1 MAENTQQNLEN
12 QDNNELSE
20 KDLHDIVLKQ
30 YELLNNQSHTIR
42 QLQIDK
48 DEMGEEFS
56 ITKIF
61 SIFKRDKKKDDNGE
75 KRKGF
80 FSRIFLGIHAV
91 FIWFIKLVFNS
102 LPTVAICTGLGL
114 AFGLFIY
121 FTCDRI
127 YESKIVYSSGV
138 LTNDFYRS
146 NAQVLSDA
154 AKYSPEALAKVLKI
168 DVATAEKVVGIEFDE
183 YEGYES
189 QKVVQVNDTTN
200 AYVMYYPFF
209 SLTFSVTDGTVMDEV
224 EEGTYVFLSNNTY
237 AEKQLNSKLATL
249 KNQMEELEKNKAAN
263 DSLNVA
269 VNKKI
274 AGNEKDQYF
283 IKETGMDGKGII
295 LSQETD
301 VDKVLNTIT
310 NINNQYVN
318 NKKRIQ
324 DQIDRIENNKFET
337 VSHHTSGFKLVF
349 PRVRHIV
356 LYTFYGFLMGTV
368 IALLIMI
375 VKNLKKL
382 VSQENATKKE

>member
-91 FIWFIKLVFNS
+91 FIWFIKLVLNS
-102 LPTVAICTGLGL
+102 LPTIVICTGLGL
-114 AFGLFIY
+114 AFGLVIY
-121 FTCDRI
+121 FTSDRI

-337 VSHHTSGFKLVF
+337 VSHHTSGFKPVF

-356 LYTFYGFLMGTV
+356 LYTFYGFLMGTF

-382 VSQENATKKE
+382 VSQENVTKKE

>member
-1 MAENTQQNLEN
+1 
-12 QDNNELSE
+12 
-20 KDLHDIVLKQ
+20 
-30 YELLNNQSHTIR
+30 
-42 QLQIDK
+42 
-48 DEMGEEFS
+48 MGEEFS

-337 VSHHTSGFKLVF
+337 VRHHTSGFKLVF